1 MNLEQIQYFL
11 AIVETGSFTQAA
23 EKLWLSQPSLSSAIK
38 KLERELGVTL
48 FERGGRRTKLTLAGE
63 VFLEKAQQILQDYE
77 QALHQLRD
85 FHKQPTLRLGILS
98 TLSIASVSGL
108 IRCFRQQHPDI
119 IIEIRNSHVNDLN
132 NWLAEKEIDLA
143 VTVIDETDN
152 PQTSLKLFD
161 QRLLLAVPNNHPF
174 AQRNRLD
181 LSELN
186 NQPYIQRINC
196 EFWRSDPQIY
206 ESAGVY
212 PNIIYRAD
220 CEEWVISLIQSGLG
234 ISVMPEWQNLSGIVY
249 VNVEGVNL
257 KRKVGLKWNS
267 RDNLNVVHLFSNIAA
282 QQDWQLALASG
293 FNRVHADI
301 GVK

>member
-1 MNLEQIQYFL
+1 MNLDQIKYFL
-11 AIVETGSFTQAA
+11 EIGETGSFTQAA

-38 KLERELGVTL
+38 KLERELGVVL
-48 FERGGRRTKLTLAGE
+48 FERGGRRTKLTIAGE

-85 FHKQPTLRLGILS
+85 FHKKPILRLGILS
-98 TLSIASVSGL
+98 SLSIASISGL

-119 IIEIRNSHVNDLN
+119 IIEIRSSHFDDLN
-132 NWLAEKEIDLA
+132 SWLSEKEIDLA
-143 VTVIDETDN
+143 VTVLDETDN
-152 PQTSLKLFD
+152 PQTALKLFE
-161 QRLLLAVPNNHPF
+161 QRLLLAVPKDHPF

-181 LSELN
+181 LNELDD
-186 NQPYIQRINC
+186 QPYIQRINC
-196 EFWRSDPQIY
+196 EFWRADPQIY

-212 PNIIYRAD
+212 PNMIYRAE

-257 KRKVGLKWNS
+257 KRTVGLRWNS
-267 RDNLNVVHLFSNIAA
+267 RDNLNVVHLFSSIAA
-282 QQDWQLALASG
+282 QQDWQL
-293 FNRVHADI
+293 VQ
-301 GVK
+301 